1 MRVGDIGIKWQL
13 ISMAIILVTL
23 PIIVLGTM
31 SYNSAKKGILRN
43 IEQSLKVKC
52 EDWLITTRAYYDL
65 IQQNKNSAEDRTRD
79 IVTSQAKGVS
89 ELIINHSEKDATTIA
104 LKEPLLRARKN
115 EKNMLLYGFTTDEF
129 DSYVEQFNVAVEDM
143 EKTIEEAKTI
153 GFETQAIREA
163 LTKYQNQ
170 MDLVKSRQ
178 RVESSGNLTD
188 GAVRLAGDNLE
199 LEFSKV
205 AGKLSD
211 ERLKELLAAT
221 VIGQSGYIYI
231 LDYNGKYVLS
241 KQRKMDGENMWYVQ
255 DDEGRFFIQDI
266 IAKGASLGR
275 GKIDYDT
282 YTYSDGK
289 EEEAR
294 EKVVAVMNIPNKQWV
309 VGVAFYPED
318 LLEANFEEIKR
329 EELKNLMAK
338 QRLGQTGYLYI
349 IKAKGE
355 DRGHYIL
362 SKDRE
367 RDGEDIYGVKDLDGK
382 LFTQE
387 IIKETLLLKKNDSG
401 AGYYRWKNGEDG
413 SSKLRMVTYAYFE
426 PWNWIIGTSVYLEE
440 FLKDINQIKNQI
452 IFVCLAAIILGSLIA
467 YLFASPMTA
476 TFSKLV
482 NKMNI
487 VAKGNLDINMSDIEA
502 VDNENEI
509 GQLAGAFKQMTNNLK
524 QTTISKDYVDDI
536 FGNMNDA
543 LLVISRTEKIKTLNQ
558 AVCNLFGYNKSE
570 MLDYTVGKVFG
581 LGTEAEGLENII
593 AKILKGE
600 VIVNHEIELKNKEG
614 VPIAVSLNGTP
625 FRNSE
630 GEITRVILAVRD
642 IRELKKAREKLEE
655 KITEVEKSNKELDD
669 FTYVV
674 SHDLKEP
681 LRGIEAFSSFLS
693 TKCADKLDKDG
704 KHYVEV
710 IQKSVKKMQTLIKD
724 LLELSR
730 IGRIKKPDGDIDLNM
745 LLAEIKEDLTL
756 RLEEKNATL
765 KVMNL
770 PTIEYETIRIT
781 QLFTNLITNAIKY
794 NNKEKP
800 IIEVGCAYA
809 NDKEAKC
816 YVKDNG
822 KGIAKGFQEKVFSLF
837 QRLEGETEKG
847 TGAGLT
853 ICKKIVEAHGG
864 AIWVESEPGEG
875 STFYFTIPKQPKQK
889 PNTKV

>member
-23 PIIVLGTM
+23 PIIILGTM

-52 EDWLITTRAYYDL
+52 EDWLITTKTYYDL
-65 IQQNKNSAEDRTRD
+65 IQQNKNSAENRTRD
-79 IVTSQAKGVS
+79 IVTSQAKGVLG
-89 ELIINHSEKDATTIA
+89 LIINHFEKDATTIA
-104 LKEPLLRARKN
+104 LKEPLLRAKKN

-129 DSYVEQFNVAVEDM
+129 DSYVDQFNLAIEDM
-143 EKTIEEAKTI
+143 EKTIEEAKAI
-153 GFETQAIREA
+153 GFKTQAIQEA
-163 LTKYQNQ
+163 LAKYLIQ

-178 RVESSGNLTD
+178 SVESSGNIID
-188 GAVRLAGDNLE
+188 GAVRLAGDDLE
-199 LEFSKV
+199 LEFSKM

-221 VIGQSGYIYI
+221 VIGQSGYVYM
-231 LDYNGKYVLS
+231 LDYKGKYVLS
-241 KQRKMDGENMWYVQ
+241 KQRKMDGENMWYAQ
-255 DDEGRFFIQDI
+255 DNQGRFFIQDI
-266 IAKGASLGR
+266 IAKALSLEKGN
-275 GKIDYDT
+275 IAYDN

-289 EEEAR
+289 EEETR
-294 EKVVAVMNIPNKQWV
+294 ERVVAIMNIPNKQWV

-318 LLEANFEEIKR
+318 LLEANFEEIKK

-338 QRLGQTGYLYI
+338 QKLGQTGYLYI
-349 IKAKGE
+349 IKAQGE
-355 DRGHYIL
+355 DKGHYIL
-362 SKDRE
+362 SKNRE
-367 RDGEDIYGVKDLDGK
+367 RDGEDIYDAKDLDGK
-382 LFTQE
+382 LFIQE
-387 IIKETLLLKKNDSG
+387 IIDKTLLLEKNDSG
-401 AGYYRWKNGEDG
+401 AGYYRWKNGETDP
-413 SSKLRMVTYAYFE
+413 LRLQMITYTYFE

-440 FLKDINQIKNQI
+440 FLKDVNQIKNQI

-482 NKMNI
+482 SKMNT
-487 VAKGNLDINMSDIEA
+487 VAKGNLDIDMSDIEA
-502 VDNENEI
+502 VDSENEI

-543 LLVISRTEKIKTLNQ
+543 LLVISRTEEIKTFNQ

-581 LGTEAEGLENII
+581 LETEVAGLKSII
-593 AKILKGE
+593 VKILKGE
-600 VIVNHEIELKNKEG
+600 VIVNHELELKNKEG
-614 VPIAVSLNGTP
+614 IPIAVSLNGTP

-630 GEITRVILAVRD
+630 GKITRVILALRD
-642 IRELKKAREKLEE
+642 IRELKKARGKLEE

-693 TKCADKLDKDG
+693 TKYADKLDKDG

-724 LLELSR
+724 LHCPITAGSR
-730 IGRIKKPDGDIDLNM
+730 IAGTSPIRVNFHGFF
-745 LLAEIKEDLTL
+745 LLLHQLYPLDSS
-756 RLEEKNATL
+756 
-765 KVMNL
+765 
-770 PTIEYETIRIT
+770 RIT
-781 QLFTNLITNAIKY
+781 QLL
-794 NNKEKP
+794 
-800 IIEVGCAYA
+800 
-809 NDKEAKC
+809 
-816 YVKDNG
+816 
-822 KGIAKGFQEKVFSLF
+822 
-837 QRLEGETEKG
+837 
-847 TGAGLT
+847 
-853 ICKKIVEAHGG
+853 
-864 AIWVESEPGEG
+864 
-875 STFYFTIPKQPKQK
+875 
-889 PNTKV
+889 